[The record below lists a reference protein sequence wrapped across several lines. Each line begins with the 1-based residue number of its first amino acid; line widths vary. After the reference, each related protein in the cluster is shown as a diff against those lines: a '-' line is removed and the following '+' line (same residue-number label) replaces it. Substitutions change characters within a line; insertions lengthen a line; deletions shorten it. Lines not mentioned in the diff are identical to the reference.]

1 MKRKIYAIIIASII
15 FGAGAVVAT
24 GSISDIEYPSFAS
37 VAKVKKNVEA
47 ASALESGEYATDLT
61 KVSADAVEL
70 KELYKQ
76 YCKAKQLTAEKKSLH
91 QKVIGQWGYM
101 NSPQSQGNIIGIYD
115 GRTIK
120 GSFTNTD
127 TKTIDFKVTL
137 HRGRFTGNIY
147 IQQHPVSANE
157 ANIQAV
163 AVIPIYGAY
172 SISSGYITAF
182 WSKGVC
188 EPPLSSALDQ
198 VYEGWFFGELV

>member
-1 MKRKIYAIIIASII
+1 MKRKIYAIIVASII

-24 GSISDIEYPSFAS
+24 GAVNDIEYPSFAS
-37 VAKVKKNVEA
+37 VAKMKKNVEA
-47 ASALESGEYATDLT
+47 VSIKESGEYTTELT
-61 KVSADAVEL
+61 KVSTNAVEL
-70 KELYKQ
+70 KEPYKQ
-76 YCKAKQLTAEKKSLH
+76 YYKAKLLTAEKKSIYRT
-91 QKVIGQWGYM
+91 VIGQWGYM
-101 NSPQSQGNIIGIYD
+101 NSHRSQGEIIGSYD

-137 HRGRFTGNIY
+137 YRGRFTGNIY

-157 ANIQAV
+157 ANIKAV

-188 EPPLSSALDQ
+188 EPPISSALDQ